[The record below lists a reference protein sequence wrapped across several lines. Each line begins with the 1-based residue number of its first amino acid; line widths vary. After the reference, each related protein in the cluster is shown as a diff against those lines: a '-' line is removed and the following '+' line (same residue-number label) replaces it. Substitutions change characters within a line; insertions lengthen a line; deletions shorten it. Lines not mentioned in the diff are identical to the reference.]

1 MLHAILHGKAGRVE
15 QGGQSL
21 RWREL
26 FKRNEDLLT
35 ATFFGRLPYLSNGA
49 FETVLGCLI
58 GFEQAKRLAPTFIEI
73 ELWSR
78 LTEWEERG
86 YVEPDVILRFEN
98 ELVMIEVKPPFGD
111 GQYQD
116 QWRAQMTALSVE
128 TEYQEYERIH
138 FVALGNT
145 LPAPLPTDEHPK
157 RFAPMTQL
165 EWSDLRRLLQN
176 NPMFTS
182 CRQDE
187 AICQDW
193 MEAFSLFGML
203 PSAPSW
209 QPLLDY
215 ASAPSLDLAVACQQL
230 SLNVKMPAQDNWA
243 PLMSFAN
250 DLTLDYHLLA
260 TSIQ

>member
-35 ATFFGRLPYLSNGA
+35 ATFFGRLPYLSDGA
-49 FETVLGCLI
+49 FEAVLGCLI
-58 GFEQAKRLAPTFIEI
+58 GVEQAKRLAPTFIEI

-98 ELVMIEVKPPFGD
+98 ELVMIEVKPPFGG

-128 TEYQEYERIH
+128 TEYLEYEQIH

-145 LPAPLPTDEHPK
+145 LPVPLPIDEHPK
-157 RFAPMTQL
+157 RFTPMTQL

-176 NPMFTS
+176 NSMFTS

-215 ASAPSLDLAVACQQL
+215 ARAPSLDLAVACQQL
-230 SLNVKMPAQDNWA
+230 LLSVKMPAQDNWA

-250 DLTLDYHLLA
+250 DLTLDHHLLA
-260 TSIQ
+260 ASIQ

>member
-49 FETVLGCLI
+49 FEAVLGCLI
-58 GFEQAKRLAPTFIEI
+58 GSEQAGQLSPFVTID
-73 ELWSR
+73 LWPR

-86 YVEPDVILRFEN
+86 YVEPDVILRFEH
-98 ELVMIEVKPPFGD
+98 ELVMVEVKPPFGG

-128 TEYQEYERIH
+128 AEYQEYERIH

-145 LPAPLPTDEHPK
+145 LPAPLPIDEHPK

-165 EWSDLRRLLQN
+165 EWAALRRLLQDDEV
-176 NPMFTS
+176 FTTN
-182 CRQDE
+182 RQDE
-187 AICQDW
+187 VVHQDGAIRKDLL
-193 MEAFSLFGML
+193 EAFRLFGML
-203 PSAPSW
+203 PMVPSW
-209 QPLLDY
+209 QPLLNF
-215 ASAPSLDLAVACQQL
+215 SNGLNLDHRLL
-230 SLNVKMPAQDNWA
+230 TINAQ
-243 PLMSFAN
+243 
-250 DLTLDYHLLA
+250 
-260 TSIQ
+260 

>member
-35 ATFFGRLPYLSNGA
+35 ATFFGRLPYLSNDA
-49 FETVLGCLI
+49 FEAVLGCLI
-58 GFEQAKRLAPTFIEI
+58 GVEQAKRLAPTFIEI

-98 ELVMIEVKPPFGD
+98 ELVMIEVKPPFGG

-116 QWRAQMTALSVE
+116 QWQAQMTALSVE
-128 TEYQEYERIH
+128 TEYLEYEQIH

-145 LPAPLPTDEHPK
+145 LPVPLPIDEHPK
-157 RFAPMTQL
+157 RFTPMTQL
-165 EWSDLRRLLQN
+165 EWNDLRRLLQN
-176 NPMFTS
+176 NSMFTS

-230 SLNVKMPAQDNWA
+230 SLSVKMPAQDNWA

-250 DLTLDYHLLA
+250 GLTLDHHLLA
-260 TSIQ
+260 ASIQ

>member
-35 ATFFGRLPYLSNGA
+35 ATFFGRLPYLSDDA
-49 FETVLGCLI
+49 FKAVLGCLI
-58 GFEQAKRLAPTFIEI
+58 GSEQAGQLSPFVTID
-73 ELWSR
+73 LWPH
-78 LTEWEERG
+78 LTEWEDRG

-98 ELVMIEVKPPFGD
+98 ELVMIEVKPPFGG

-128 TEYQEYERIH
+128 TEYLEYEQIH

-145 LPAPLPTDEHPK
+145 LPAPLPIDEHPK

-165 EWSDLRRLLQN
+165 EWAALRRLLQDDEV
-176 NPMFTS
+176 FTTN
-182 CRQDE
+182 RQDE
-187 AICQDW
+187 VIRQDGAIRKDLL
-193 MEAFSLFGML
+193 EAFRLFGML
-203 PSAPSW
+203 PMVPNW
-209 QPLLDY
+209 QPLLNF
-215 ASAPSLDLAVACQQL
+215 SNGLNLD
-230 SLNVKMPAQDNWA
+230 
-243 PLMSFAN
+243 
-250 DLTLDYHLLA
+250 HRLLA
-260 TSIQ
+260 TNAQ

>member
-1 MLHAILHGKAGRVE
+1 MLHAILRAKAGRVE
-15 QGGQSL
+15 QGGLSI
-21 RWREL
+21 RWSEL

-49 FETVLGCLI
+49 FEAVLGCLI

-73 ELWSR
+73 ELWPR

-86 YVEPDVILRFEN
+86 YVEPDVILRFAN
-98 ELVMIEVKPPFGD
+98 ELVMIEVKPPFGG

-145 LPAPLPTDEHPK
+145 LPASLPIDEHPK
-157 RFAPMTQL
+157 RFTPMTQL

-176 NPMFTS
+176 KPVFTS

-193 MEAFSLFGML
+193 IEAFRLFGML
-203 PSAPSW
+203 PLVPSW
-209 QPLLDY
+209 QPLLNY
-215 ASAPSLDLAVACQQL
+215 ARRPSLDLAAAFQQL
-230 SLNVKMPAQDNWA
+230 SLIVKMPPQDNWT
-243 PLMSFAN
+243 PLMSFAD
-250 DLTLDYHLLA
+250 DLTLDHHLLA
-260 TSIQ
+260 ASIK